1 MRAKFS
7 LLGTCSLLQWD
18 KPWAYGRVIV
28 FIPLQSLSCPHNLP
42 IQGGAGASV
51 PSTPEV
57 IKVGPHQINLFTF
70 PPSFLLPFSPLYLPF
85 VSLYPLSPHVLS
97 TTYENPQRYQAA
109 HPCTRPVKYLLR
121 GYLVWFISDLLM
133 KLKPN
138 DAMLVT
144 HGGQAVPRDVVVG
157 KYVCPGH
164 GLKSSLPLLWISL
177 LYFRVCTLELSTI
190 FSEWILFHY
199 SFSNF
204 TP

>member
-1 MRAKFS
+1 M
-7 LLGTCSLLQWD
+7 
-18 KPWAYGRVIV
+18 
-28 FIPLQSLSCPHNLP
+28 
-42 IQGGAGASV
+42 

-85 VSLYPLSPHVLS
+85 VSLYPLSPHLLS

-144 HGGQAVPRDVVVG
+144 HGCHVSD
-157 KYVCPGH
+157 
-164 GLKSSLPLLWISL
+164 
-177 LYFRVCTLELSTI
+177 T
-190 FSEWILFHY
+190 
-199 SFSNF
+199 
-204 TP
+204 